1 MKLKFSSRF
10 FDKIETEAIL
20 LNYLGNLCG
29 GRLSTYFQHG
39 ITCSV
44 VNELVSGMKENKE
57 SGFKNAGTSER
68 IGH

>member
-1 MKLKFSSRF
+1 MKVKFSSRF

-44 VNELVSGMKENKE
+44 VNELVSEMEENKGT
-57 SGFKNAGTSER
+57 SFKNAGTIER